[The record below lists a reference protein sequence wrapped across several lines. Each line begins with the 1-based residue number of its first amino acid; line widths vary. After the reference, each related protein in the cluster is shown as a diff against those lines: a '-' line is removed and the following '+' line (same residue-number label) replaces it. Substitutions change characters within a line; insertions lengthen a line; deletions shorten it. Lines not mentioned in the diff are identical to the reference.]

1 MLFSVSINSSLS
13 HFCTV
18 GHRRLADKDS
28 VILCVAPTS
37 SQQGSLAIQFHGSS
51 ISANITFAKMASN
64 IQQRVEK
71 NCKIFWGD
79 HDYEIDYETDDNMV
93 FQYFVLRD
101 YGSLFGP
108 PLTMTFF
115 CDSEEAAYRELDRM
129 LVIRAAQVGRGTPTT
144 KEERP

>member
-1 MLFSVSINSSLS
+1 
-13 HFCTV
+13 
-18 GHRRLADKDS
+18 
-28 VILCVAPTS
+28 
-37 SQQGSLAIQFHGSS
+37 
-51 ISANITFAKMASN
+51 
-64 IQQRVEK
+64 
-71 NCKIFWGD
+71 
-79 HDYEIDYETDDNMV
+79 MV